1 MSYKVTSDEFGTIAS
16 VSEHTPVEILFEDRW
31 KLEPYTF
38 GLSPYLESN
47 SIKGS
52 IEAFILNLLPE
63 GSALD
68 DLCSLSGIS
77 RHQPSSLLNYQSAD
91 HTGGF
96 QFGGTRL
103 NPFPRKISNR
113 ELNNRLSMLQ
123 HEPISAWDGRFYLSV
138 SGVQPKLNMIKIG
151 DGWGVGGYKP
161 STHIIKL
168 EEENTQNL
176 VCNEFF
182 TMRLAKHIGIPV
194 AEVDYEKIGEHPAL
208 VVKRFD
214 RPNESS
220 CHYLKRHIID
230 GCQALDCKPS
240 MKYERNFGS
249 GRDVKH
255 IRDGVSFVK
264 LFRLAKSCRDNHE
277 THLLRWIAFNVI
289 VGNYDAHA
297 KNISY
302 FYDYRGLR
310 LAPFYDLVSLEAFGN
325 KWEREFSMAFGD
337 SFASFPTTYN
347 LADFADRCGV
357 SPSVVKHEFF
367 NVSSRALQQIDTT
380 LHSVHNT
387 KELSGTERLHVR
399 KCAQIAKSRATML
412 QNTVRDIESFSDLL

>member
-38 GLSPYLESN
+38 GLSPYLEPN

-63 GSALD
+63 GTALD
-68 DLCSLSGIS
+68 DLCALSGIS
-77 RHQPSSLLNYQSAD
+77 RHQPSCLLNYLSAD

-96 QFGGTRL
+96 QFGGSRL

-113 ELNNRLSMLQ
+113 ELSNRLKRMPN
-123 HEPISAWDGRFYLSV
+123 EPISIWEGRFYLSV
-138 SGVQPKLNMIKIG
+138 AGVQPKLNMIKLG
-151 DGWGVGGYKP
+151 DSWGCGGNKP

-176 VCNEFF
+176 VCNELF
-182 TMRLAKHIGIPV
+182 TMRLAKNIGIPV
-194 AEVDYEKIGEHPAL
+194 AEVDYEKIGEYPAL
-208 VVKRFD
+208 IVKRFD
-214 RPNESS
+214 RSPESS
-220 CHYLKRHIID
+220 YYHAKRHIID

-255 IRDGVSFVK
+255 IRDGVSFAK
-264 LFRLAKSCRDNHE
+264 LFRLAKGCRDNHE
-277 THLLRWIAFNVI
+277 THLLRWIAFNII
-289 VGNYDAHA
+289 VGNYDSHG
-297 KNISY
+297 KNVSY
-302 FYDYRGLR
+302 FYDFRGLR
-310 LAPFYDLVSLEAFGN
+310 LAPFYDLVSLEAFGD

-337 SFASFPTTYN
+337 SFASFPTTYD

-357 SPSVVKHEFF
+357 SPSVVKHEFI
-367 NVSSRALQQIDTT
+367 NVSSRSLQRIDEV
-380 LHSVHNT
+380 LRSVGNT
-387 KELSGTERLHVR
+387 KGLSGSERLHIT

-412 QNTVRDIESFSDLL
+412 QSTVRDIESFSGLL